1 LELAELEGV
10 SDIEELNQVLDRA
23 VNLKNMLK
31 NRDRMDKVARFVAEH
46 FRNTIEPMGYKAFLV
61 AVDREA
67 CVLYKRA
74 LDKYLPPEYS
84 TVVISSGGKGDPD
97 MLREVQL
104 SDSQEKEVRKAFR
117 NPERLPKIMIV
128 TEKLLTGFDAPIL
141 YCMYLD
147 KPMRDHVLLQAIA
160 RVNRPYEDADGRA
173 KPAGFVLDLVGIFEN
188 LEKALAFDSQ
198 DVSGVVEGI
207 DVLKGRFAELMDEA
221 RSEYLPITSGYTGD
235 KAVEALLEHFRDK
248 ERRQEFYQFFR
259 ELESVYEI
267 LSPDPFLRPFIDD
280 YSELARFYN
289 VLRACYERGLPID
302 RDFLRKTAQLVQQHT
317 DTGTIQT
324 PTKVHRLDSDTL
336 EQIAGSGKPATVK
349 IFNLLKALHDIVE
362 RDARQEPY
370 LISIGD
376 KAEQIAQAF
385 EARQETT
392 QKTLEELERLLAEL
406 RQAQQRRA
414 ETELSPEA
422 FAVFWML
429 QRDGVEKAQDVAQA
443 AAMAFDEHPH
453 WQSSSHQEQEVR
465 KSLYKALITAG
476 VDGVVEVAQR
486 LMKMLRRAS

>member
-1 LELAELEGV
+1 MWPDSLPNISA
-10 SDIEELNQVLDRA
+10 
-23 VNLKNMLK
+23 
-31 NRDRMDKVARFVAEH
+31 ARLSRWAT
-46 FRNTIEPMGYKAFLV
+46 RLSWWPWIGKPACSISGPWTSTCRPSILRRSSAAAAKATRICCGRFN
-61 AVDREA
+61 
-67 CVLYKRA
+67 
-74 LDKYLPPEYS
+74 S
-84 TVVISSGGKGDPD
+84 
-97 MLREVQL
+97 
-104 SDSQEKEVRKAFR
+104 SDSEEKEVRKAFR
-117 NPERLPKIMIV
+117 NPERLPKILIV

-160 RVNRPYEDADGRA
+160 RVNRPYEDDEGRA
-173 KPAGFVLDLVGIFEN
+173 KPAGFVLDFVGIFDN

-207 DVLKGRFAELMDEA
+207 DVLKGRFAELMEQS
-221 RSEYLPITSGYTGD
+221 RKEYLPIVQGHMGD

-248 ERRQEFYQFFR
+248 DRRQEFYQFFR
-259 ELESVYEI
+259 ETESVYEI

-289 VLRACYERGLPID
+289 VLRACYERSLSVD
-302 RDFLRKTAQLVQQHT
+302 KEFLRKTAQLVQQHT
-317 DTGTIQT
+317 EAGTIQT
-324 PTKVHRLDSDTL
+324 PDKVHRLDSDTL

-406 RQAQQRRA
+406 RRAQQRRA

-422 FAVFWML
+422 FAVYWML

-443 AAMAFDEHPH
+443 AAE
-453 WQSSSHQEQEVR
+453 
-465 KSLYKALITAG
+465 
-476 VDGVVEVAQR
+476 R
-486 LMKMLRRAS
+486 LRSILTGKPAATRNRRFARPFTRP